1 MVKKID
7 LKEFQELIE
16 DDSTPL
22 VVDCYADWCMPC
34 KYSSP
39 QFEKLSKDY
48 PESRF
53 VKVNV
58 DEQPEIAGAFQVR
71 GVPSFF
77 ILKGKTVVGNV
88 VGADIKKLEKMIK
101 KELDSPTQV
110 AQTPHQYS

>member
-7 LKEFQELIE
+7 LKEFEELIE

-22 VVDCYADWCMPC
+22 VVDCYTDWCMPC

-39 QFEKLSKDY
+39 MFEDLSKKF
-48 PESRF
+48 PEARF

-58 DEQPEIAGAFQVR
+58 DEQPQIAGAFQVR

-77 ILKGKTVVGNV
+77 ILKGKTVVGSV
-88 VGADIKKLEKMIK
+88 VGADIKKLEKFVQ
-101 KELDSPTQV
+101 KELD
-110 AQTPHQYS
+110 AQSEINRTTFQYQ